1 MWMIRV
7 VIVIMLLAAV
17 GGAVGQELGQQR
29 VARLMVGLAGRIYT
43 HRRSEFQGELAMLQ
57 SLPEESGL
65 HYAVGVLLAATVER
79 VTLGKSLTID
89 NVSKTLGGTRALD
102 TISLDVP
109 AGSIMAL
116 VGSNGAGKSTLINLI
131 AGVQQ
136 PDAGTITFG
145 GVDVRASGRGGVAF
159 VRPESQLFP
168 DLDIATNLSIGGGG
182 GRGWVLNAKAEQKRA
197 EIALAQLGVSL
208 DTRTRVSEL
217 NHADRCIVAMAR
229 ALQTGCELLMLDE
242 PTKKL
247 TPMGVT
253 RLQMAMDHVRR
264 RGIGVVFASHSI
276 DHVFTVADRVAVLR
290 NGCLVHQSEIAET
303 DPDELVRHI
312 VGAGDEAAAA

>member
-1 MWMIRV
+1 MLAIRI

-17 GGAVGQELGQQR
+17 GGAVAQEMGQQR

-65 HYAVGVLLAATVER
+65 HYAVGALLAATVER

-109 AGSIMAL
+109 AGSILAL
-116 VGSNGAGKSTLINLI
+116 VGANGAGKSTLINLI
-131 AGVQQ
+131 AGVEQ

-145 GVDVRASGRGGVAF
+145 GVDVRSAGRGGIAF

-168 DLDIATNLSIGGGG
+168 DLDIATNLTIGGGS
-182 GRGWVLNAKAEQKRA
+182 GRGWVLNAKAEQRWA
-197 EIALAQLGVSL
+197 EQALAQLDRGPAKSRVPAGL
-208 DTRTRVSEL
+208 PATRAS
-217 NHADRCIVAMAR
+217 AR
-229 ALQTGCELLMLDE
+229 GLS
-242 PTKKL
+242 TK
-247 TPMGVT
+247 TP
-253 RLQMAMDHVRR
+253 
-264 RGIGVVFASHSI
+264 
-276 DHVFTVADRVAVLR
+276 
-290 NGCLVHQSEIAET
+290 N
-303 DPDELVRHI
+303 P
-312 VGAGDEAAAA
+312 AGKPKPFWTEK